1 MRKLLVVAGLVAMT
15 ALPTVSSAQT
25 SCEQARHDKR
35 VAGTVL
41 GAIGG
46 AVLGGLVAGN
56 RGHKDS
62 GALIG
67 GVGGAVVGNQL
78 SRNGGPCPDGQIPR
92 DPNAYY
98 DHDGNYH
105 TAYVDRGGYRHSGY
119 YDRGGVWHVDY
130 AANGDT
136 SRGWRDR
143 DGRWCHMEDRS
154 YRSDNGEYVRQKVPE
169 CR

>member
-1 MRKLLVVAGLVAMT
+1 MRKLLLVAGMVALT
-15 ALPTVSSAQT
+15 ALPAVSSAQT
-25 SCEQARHDKR
+25 SCEQAKHDKR
-35 VAGTVL
+35 VTGTLL

-78 SRNGGPCPDGQIPR
+78 AKGGAPCPDGQVPH

-98 DHDGNYH
+98 DSDGGYH
-105 TAYVDRGGYRHSGY
+105 TSYVDRDGYRHSGF
-119 YDRGGVWHVDY
+119 YDRGGVWHADY
-130 AANGDT
+130 SAAGD
-136 SRGWRDR
+136 SQGWRDR

-154 YRSDNGEYVRQKVPE
+154 YTDANGYSVHQQAPD

>member
-1 MRKLLVVAGLVAMT
+1 MRKLILVAGMVALT
-15 ALPTVSSAQT
+15 ALPTISSAQT
-25 SCEQARHDKR
+25 SCEQAKHDKR

-46 AVLGGLVAGN
+46 AVLGGLVSGN
-56 RGHKDS
+56 RGHKES

-78 SRNGGPCPDGQIPR
+78 SKGGPCPDGQIPH

-105 TAYVDRGGYRHSGY
+105 TSYTDRDGRFHSGF

-130 AANGDT
+130 AANTD
-136 SRGWRDR
+136 REWRSP
-143 DGRWCHMEDRS
+143 DGRMCHTEDQT
-154 YRSDNGEYVRQKVPE
+154 YRNDNGDMVHQTTQI

>member
-1 MRKLLVVAGLVAMT
+1 MRKLLIVAGMVAMT
-15 ALPTVSSAQT
+15 ALPAVASAQT

-35 VAGTVL
+35 VTGTVL

-46 AVLGGLVAGN
+46 AILGGLLSGN
-56 RGHKDS
+56 RGHKES

-78 SRNGGPCPDGQIPR
+78 SRGGGPCPDGQVPH

-98 DHDGNYH
+98 DRDGNYH
-105 TAYVDRGGYRHSGY
+105 TRYTDRDGANRSGY
-119 YDRGGVWHVDY
+119 YDRSGGWHGDY
-130 AANGDT
+130 AAADT
-136 SRGWRDR
+136 NREWRDR
-143 DGRWCHMEDRS
+143 DGRSCHWEDRT
-154 YRSDNGEYVRQKVPE
+154 YRDDNGYVVHRQVQD